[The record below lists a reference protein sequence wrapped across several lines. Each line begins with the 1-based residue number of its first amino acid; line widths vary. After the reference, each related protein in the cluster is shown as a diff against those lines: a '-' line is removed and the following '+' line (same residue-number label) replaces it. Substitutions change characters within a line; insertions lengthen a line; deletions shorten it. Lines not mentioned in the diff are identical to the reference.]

1 MTVVAAPGLSPFGRA
16 LRRWRALRGMSQL
29 DLALEADSSAR
40 HLSFIET
47 GRAQPSRAMV
57 LRLAET
63 LDLPLRERNLL
74 LTAAGYAPAFR
85 ETPLDAAAMAGVR
98 RALDLMLA
106 KHEPYPALVMDR
118 RFDLV
123 AVNQAAGR
131 LVALMGG
138 GADGGGA
145 ASGDESRPPNLLRL
159 MLAPGGLRR
168 HVVDWPA
175 AARYLVARARRELT
189 GAGADEG
196 MLALFEEVLGYPDVP
211 AGAALAEPGGEA
223 PPPVLS
229 VAFER
234 DGLRLAW
241 FSTITTF
248 GTPQDVTLEE
258 LHIEHLF
265 PADDATDALAHRLAR
280 EDPNPRV
287 G

>member
-1 MTVVAAPGLSPFGRA
+1 MTVIAAPGLSPFGRA

-57 LRLAET
+57 LRLAEA

-98 RALDLMLA
+98 RAVDLMLA

-123 AVNQAAGR
+123 AVNRAAAR

-138 GADGGGA
+138 ADSGGA
-145 ASGDESRPPNLLRL
+145 SPDRPPNLLRL

-189 GAGADEG
+189 GAGADEA
-196 MLALFEEVLGYPDVP
+196 MLALCEEVLGYPDIP

-223 PPPVLS
+223 PPPVLA

-265 PADDATDALAHRLAR
+265 PADDATEALAHRLAR
-280 EDPNPRV
+280 EGEACRPAPEA
-287 G
+287 